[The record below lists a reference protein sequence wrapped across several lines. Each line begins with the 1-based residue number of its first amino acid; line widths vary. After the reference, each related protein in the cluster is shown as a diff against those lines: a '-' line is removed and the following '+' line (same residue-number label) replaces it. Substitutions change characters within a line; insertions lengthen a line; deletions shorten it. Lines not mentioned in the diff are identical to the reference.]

1 MKWILIL
8 FIIFFALTACES
20 LLVDG
25 SPFVEAPLNSRLVLK
40 QELKIPSGQVAVF
53 LQDGIIVT
61 AAAVRVR
68 RPNCKF
74 EIRTIDDKVR
84 KVMPDEFRII
94 RYFLDRN
101 FVSSGAVMVAS
112 VGMVFADAGGA
123 TAEVYTTEMFLHSEN
138 QPDVLRLSC
147 EHWEDP
153 ADGNYLTLDQIKQA
167 LGQVIQFN

>member
-8 FIIFFALTACES
+8 FIIFTLTACES

-25 SPFVEAPLNSRLVLK
+25 TPFVEAPLNSRLVLK
-40 QELKIPSGQVAVF
+40 QELEIPSGQVAVYI
-53 LQDGIIVT
+53 QDGKIVT
-61 AAAVRVR
+61 AKGVRVR

-74 EIRTIDDKVR
+74 EIRTIEDRVR

-101 FVSSGAVMVAS
+101 FVSSGAVMLAS
-112 VGMVFADAGGA
+112 VGMVFADSGGA

-153 ADGNYLTLDQIKQA
+153 ADGTYLTLDEIKQA
-167 LGQVIQFN
+167 LGQVIKFN

>member
-8 FIIFFALTACES
+8 FIIFALTACES

-40 QELKIPSGQVAVF
+40 QELEIPSGQVAVY
-53 LQDGIIVT
+53 LQDGKIVT
-61 AAAVRVR
+61 AKAVRVR
-68 RPNCKF
+68 QPNCKF

-101 FVSSGAVMVAS
+101 FVSSGRVMVAS
-112 VGMVFADAGGA
+112 IGMVFAGAASA
-123 TAEVYTTEMFLHSEN
+123 TAEVYTTEMFLHSDT

-153 ADGNYLTLDQIKQA
+153 ADGKYLTLDQIKRA
-167 LGQVIQFN
+167 LGQIIQFN

>member
-8 FIIFFALTACES
+8 LITFSLMACES

-25 SPFVEAPLNSRLVLK
+25 SPFAEVPLNSRLVLK
-40 QELKIPSGQVAVF
+40 QELEIPSGQVAVF
-53 LQDGIIVT
+53 LQDGKIVT

-68 RPNCKF
+68 QPNCKF
-74 EIRTIDDKVR
+74 EIRTIEDRVR

-101 FVSSGAVMVAS
+101 FVSSGKIMVAS
-112 VGMVFADAGGA
+112 VGMVISSAASA
-123 TAEVYTTEMFLHSEN
+123 TAEVYTTEMFLHSDM

-153 ADGNYLTLDQIKQA
+153 ADGEYLTLDQIKQA